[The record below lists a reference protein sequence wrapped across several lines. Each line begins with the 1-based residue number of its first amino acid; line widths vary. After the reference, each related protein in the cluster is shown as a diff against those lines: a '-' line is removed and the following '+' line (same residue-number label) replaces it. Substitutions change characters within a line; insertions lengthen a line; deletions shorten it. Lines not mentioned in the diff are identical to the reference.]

1 VSARPCSIWTGEFL
15 ASARS
20 TAKLVTAEVSTFLI
34 TMFGLLLVTFLI
46 GRVIPIDPVLAV
58 VGDRAPPDVY
68 EKARIAL
75 GLDKPLWQQ
84 FLTYIGQV
92 ARGEFGTSVLTSNP
106 VLTDIKR
113 VFPATL
119 ELATL
124 GTIIGVSLGVP
135 LGVAAAVYKG
145 KWPDNLV
152 RILGLFGYSIPVFW
166 LGLMGLLLFYAQL
179 GWVGGPGRISVAFDD
194 LVTPRSG
201 VLILDAIWEGE
212 WDVARDA
219 FSHIILPAGVL
230 GFFSLAYVSRMTR
243 SFMINELS
251 QAYILTA
258 RVKGA
263 SESRV
268 IWRHALRNAA
278 APLATVIAL
287 SYAGLLEG
295 SVLTETIFAWP
306 GLGRYITNSLL
317 QADMNAVLGGTVVVG
332 MVFIS
337 LNLFADI
344 MARLFDPRTR

>member
-1 VSARPCSIWTGEFL
+1 L
-15 ASARS
+15 AQARS
-20 TAKLVTAEVSTFLI
+20 VAKLVSAEVTTFAI
-34 TMFGLLLVTFLI
+34 TMLGLLLVTFLI

-84 FLTYIGQV
+84 FITYLGQIS
-92 ARGEFGTSVLTSNP
+92 RGDFGTSVLTSNP
-106 VLTDIKR
+106 VLADIKR

-124 GTIIGVSLGVP
+124 GTLIGVSLGIP

-145 KWPDNLV
+145 RWPDNLV

-166 LGLMGLLLFYAQL
+166 LGLMGLLLFYAHL
-179 GWVGGPGRISVAFDD
+179 GWVGGPGRISVGFDD

-201 VLILDAIWEGE
+201 VLILDAMLEGE

-219 FSHIILPAGVL
+219 FRHIILPASVL
-230 GFFSLAYVSRMTR
+230 GFFSLAYISRMTR
-243 SFMINELS
+243 SFMISEMA
-251 QAYILTA
+251 QAYVLTA

-263 SESRV
+263 SETRV